1 MSEADVYTVDAIALL
16 CYLADKLPHRVD
28 EIFKRAEDEEALLVV
43 PSIAIGETIFALLKG
58 KEIFGTRIPL
68 ERLATFLEVLET
80 SRTVRLVDLT
90 VKAWRLVTTINL
102 PELHDRMI
110 VSTHLISNS
119 KAILTDDQ
127 EIRNLDKVKT
137 IWK

>member
-1 MSEADVYTVDAIALL
+1 LSDADVYTVDTIALL
-16 CYLADKLPHRVD
+16 CYLADKLPRRVD
-28 EIFKRAEDEEALLVV
+28 EIFKRAEDEEVLLAV
-43 PSIAIGETIFALLKG
+43 PSIVVGESIFTLLKG

-68 ERLATFLEVLET
+68 ERLETFLEVLET

-90 VKAWRLVTTINL
+90 VKGWRLVTTINL

-110 VSTHLISNS
+110 VSTYMVSNS

-127 EIRNLDKVKT
+127 EIRGLAKVKT
-137 IWK
+137 IWN

>member
-1 MSEADVYTVDAIALL
+1 LSDADVYTVDAIALL

-28 EIFKRAEDEEALLVV
+28 EIFKRAEDEEVLLAV
-43 PSIAIGETIFALLKG
+43 PSIVVGESIFTLLKG

-68 ERLATFLEVLET
+68 ERLGTFLEVLET

-90 VKAWRLVTTINL
+90 VKGWRLVTTINL

-110 VSTHLISNS
+110 VSTYLISNS

-127 EIRNLDKVKT
+127 EIRGLAKVRT
-137 IWK
+137 IWN

>member
-1 MSEADVYTVDAIALL
+1 MGESDVYTVDAVALL
-16 CYLADKLPHRVD
+16 CYLADRLPRRVD

-43 PSIAIGETIFALLKG
+43 PSIALGETIFTLLKG

-68 ERLATFLEVLET
+68 EKLTTFLEVLET

-90 VKAWRLVTTINL
+90 VKGWRLVTTINL

-110 VSTHLISNS
+110 VSTYLISNS
-119 KAILTDDQ
+119 RAILTDDQ
-127 EIRNLDKVKT
+127 EIHSLAKVKT
-137 IWK
+137 IWA